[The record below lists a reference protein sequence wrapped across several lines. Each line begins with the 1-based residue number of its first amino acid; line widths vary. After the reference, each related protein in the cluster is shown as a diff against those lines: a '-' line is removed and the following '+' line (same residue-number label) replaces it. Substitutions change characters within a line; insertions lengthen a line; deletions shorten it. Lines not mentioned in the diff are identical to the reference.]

1 MSRSRLQSL
10 NSNIDHMKCSLSS
23 KNSPRNTADFEAACS
38 VYIRF
43 RGVNGYAPR
52 EAIAEAFDLAD
63 VPELLP
69 RYNIAPTQ
77 PVPVVRLDRASGER
91 EIALLQWGLIPSW
104 ADDPAIGHRLINARA
119 ETVAEKTAFHTP
131 FQKRRCLVVADGF
144 YEWAEVNGAKQPH
157 YFQLKDGSPF
167 AFAGLWERWSKGE
180 KPIESCT
187 LLTTEAND
195 VVSLVHDRMPIILR
209 PPDLRDFD
217 VGPSWAFR
225 AHRRSS
231 RRVADWCRDRGTRPR

>member
-1 MSRSRLQSL
+1 VCGRYTL
-10 NSNIDHMKCSLSS
+10 K
-23 KNSPRNTADFEAACS
+23 
-38 VYIRF
+38 
-43 RGVNGYAPR
+43 APR

-119 ETVAEKTAFHTP
+119 ETVAEKTTFHTP

-195 VVSLVHDRMPIILR
+195 VVSLVHDRMPIILELKNYGGWLDPQRQRLEDVSAILR
-209 PPDLRDFD
+209 PFPAERMVAYP
-217 VGPSWAFR
+217 VGRW
-225 AHRRSS
+225 
-231 RRVADWCRDRGTRPR
+231 VNDPRHDDPRCVEPAT

>member
-1 MSRSRLQSL
+1 MCGRYTL
-10 NSNIDHMKCSLSS
+10 K
-23 KNSPRNTADFEAACS
+23 
-38 VYIRF
+38 
-43 RGVNGYAPR
+43 APR

-119 ETVAEKTAFHTP
+119 ETVAEKTAFHTA

-144 YEWAEVNGAKQPH
+144 YEWAEGTVPS
-157 YFQLKDGSPF
+157 SP
-167 AFAGLWERWSKGE
+167 
-180 KPIESCT
+180 
-187 LLTTEAND
+187 TT
-195 VVSLVHDRMPIILR
+195 S
-209 PPDLRDFD
+209 
-217 VGPSWAFR
+217 
-225 AHRRSS
+225 SS
-231 RRVADWCRDRGTRPR
+231 RTAARSRSRASGSGGPRGRSRSNPARC